1 MKGLFI
7 KDLRLMMM
15 QKRFFI
21 MILLIAISMVAVTG
35 DISFIVGYLTFICP
49 LFCIS
54 TISYDEFDNGYAF
67 LFTLP
72 IQKKDYVKEKYAFA
86 LTLAIGSWLIS
97 MIMMMIYQT
106 INSHSFLIYD
116 DLLGSFVVLA
126 IFAIIFSIL
135 LPLKLKFGAEKSNIA
150 QMIVFG
156 VTFVGAMLFIKL
168 IDILHIDLSPFV
180 TFINQLSFVSIS
192 LICLLISLLVIF
204 ISYQMSLHIMQKKE
218 F

>member
-86 LTLAIGSWLIS
+86 LTLAIG
-97 MIMMMIYQT
+97 
-106 INSHSFLIYD
+106 
-116 DLLGSFVVLA
+116 
-126 IFAIIFSIL
+126 
-135 LPLKLKFGAEKSNIA
+135 
-150 QMIVFG
+150 
-156 VTFVGAMLFIKL
+156 
-168 IDILHIDLSPFV
+168 
-180 TFINQLSFVSIS
+180 
-192 LICLLISLLVIF
+192 
-204 ISYQMSLHIMQKKE
+204 
-218 F
+218 

>member
-97 MIMMMIYQT
+97 MIMMMIYQM

-192 LICLLISLLVIF
+192 LICLFISLLVIF
-204 ISYQMSLHIMQKKE
+204 ISYQISLHIMQKKE